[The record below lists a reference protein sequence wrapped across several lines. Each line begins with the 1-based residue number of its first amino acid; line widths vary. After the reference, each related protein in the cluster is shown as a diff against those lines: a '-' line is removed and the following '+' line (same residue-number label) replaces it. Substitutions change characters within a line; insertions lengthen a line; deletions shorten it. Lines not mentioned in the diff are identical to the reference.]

1 MTRDEIMSGYCRISG
16 HYLAQ
21 PEPAVDK
28 PEAAYQRVCLHC
40 NHIRFYPYGLEK
52 ELG

>member
-1 MTRDEIMSGYCRISG
+1 MTHDELMAGYCRISG
-16 HYLAQ
+16 HYLAYK
-21 PEPAVDK
+21 EPSTR

-40 NHIRFYPYGLEK
+40 NHIIFYPYELEK